1 MLIVVN
7 ESILKEYYFM
17 KNKYKI
23 VSKGLFYCS
32 IIMMI
37 IIVIHLVIE
46 YQHYLQHPEYSAPF
60 LVYIGFKIITYAI
73 SIVVG
78 FALSFIFKYKG
89 IRNN

>member
-37 IIVIHLVIE
+37 IIVIHLIIE
-46 YQHYLQHPEYSAPF
+46 YQQYLQHPEYSAPF

-73 SIVVG
+73 YIVVG

-89 IRNN
+89 ISNN